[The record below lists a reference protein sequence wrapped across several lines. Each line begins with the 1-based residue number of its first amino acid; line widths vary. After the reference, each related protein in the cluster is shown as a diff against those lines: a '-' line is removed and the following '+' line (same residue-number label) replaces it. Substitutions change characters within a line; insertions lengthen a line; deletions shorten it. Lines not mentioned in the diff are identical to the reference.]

1 MTNQILARQRTREQ
15 LFLSDEKLN
24 TISTVYVIYSNKVSI
39 KKSSNLSGKTDRHPQ
54 PSGYSDSTDIIKQTV
69 AFYTELVLCKFMSS

>member
-1 MTNQILARQRTREQ
+1 MTNQILARQRTWEQ

-54 PSGYSDSTDIIKQTV
+54 PLGYSDSTDIIKQTV